1 MTARSGGVHPVPDT
15 VVCNAAGT
23 AAGGIS
29 QLENN
34 AVYD

>member
-1 MTARSGGVHPVPDT
+1 MTARSGSVHPVSNT
-15 VVCNAAGT
+15 VECNAAGT

-34 AVYD
+34 AIYD